1 MKAIGVASCS
11 ALYVFQSPSFPRN
24 VGTPDSADIP
34 APVSE
39 QTLFAAS
46 KISQTGP
53 KFDWIS
59 ILITTSGHKDTGM
72 MPKTQTAKMKM
83 SANREKEDNLEKLTE
98 VNASF
103 TRNHYIGHI
112 TMINLGG
119 NNE

>member
-1 MKAIGVASCS
+1 
-11 ALYVFQSPSFPRN
+11 
-24 VGTPDSADIP
+24 
-34 APVSE
+34 
-39 QTLFAAS
+39 
-46 KISQTGP
+46 
-53 KFDWIS
+53 
-59 ILITTSGHKDTGM
+59 M